1 MLRKLSLTD
10 RYARE
15 TTLRSLLAGN
25 QVGGGGGWQWF
36 IATSHR
42 YTQHNQ
48 PPYRVSGPLNTDA
61 VWSLGFSVT
70 GTFRIYVT
78 AESLLDYSVS
88 LQGSI
93 SRTSILVMVGKTGF
107 PMIDACSQE
116 KTNLNI
122 LMKLPVLFSLDET
135 G

>member
-1 MLRKLSLTD
+1 M
-10 RYARE
+10 
-15 TTLRSLLAGN
+15 
-25 QVGGGGGWQWF
+25 
-36 IATSHR
+36 
-42 YTQHNQ
+42 
-48 PPYRVSGPLNTDA
+48 SGPLNTDA

-122 LMKLPVLFSLDET
+122 LMKLPILFSLDEM
-135 G
+135 GLNLIHYSNKNIICSNLNLFLSVNGL